1 MSDANIYITVGLF
14 GYIQILSDSIFSI
27 CHRPVSYFTDAE
39 LDDVEEI
46 I

>member
-1 MSDANIYITVGLF
+1 MSDANIDIIMGLF

-27 CHRPVSYFTDAE
+27 CHRPASYLTDAE